1 MAKNKVSKRKMK
13 SIISS
18 ICIVITF
25 IITLYYGYIEYKG
38 NQDNLGKDNNQLK
51 YTVGNI
57 ENAENIDINN
67 NKLNIVFFYV
77 GQADS
82 TFIKLKDKT
91 MLIDAG
97 NNEDGN
103 NIVNY
108 LKSIGIN
115 KIDYLIGTH
124 ADEDHIGGL
133 DDVIKN
139 LEVEK
144 IYMPE
149 LGSDSKNFKNV
160 IKQIN
165 NKNLKI
171 ETPEVGTIFDF
182 ADAKFEVMA
191 QMKGENI
198 SKNNSSI
205 VLKMEYGD
213 TKYLFMGDAEKE
225 VENSRKWEKVDVL
238 KVGHH
243 GSATSSTQKFLE
255 QVSPKFAFI
264 QVGKNNSYRLPNVHT
279 IERLEKVGATVFRT
293 DTNESSFWITSD
305 GNSIETNEIQ
315 INLDGNNN

>member
-1 MAKNKVSKRKMK
+1 MAKNKLSKRKIK
-13 SIISS
+13 SIISLV
-18 ICIVITF
+18 CIVITMF
-25 IITLYYGYIEYKG
+25 LSLYYGYIEYNERIK
-38 NQDNLGKDNNQLK
+38 NEKNIPENNQIK
-51 YTVGNI
+51 YQVGNL
-57 ENAENIDINN
+57 ENVDINN
-67 NKLNIVFFYV
+67 DKLNIIYFYV

-133 DDVIKN
+133 DDVVKN
-139 LEVEK
+139 LEIGK

-160 IKQIN
+160 IKQVN

-171 ETPEVGTIFDF
+171 ETPKVGSLFDF
-182 ADAKFEVMA
+182 SEAKCEIMA
-191 QMKGENI
+191 QMSGENI

-205 VLKMEYGD
+205 VLKIEYGS

-243 GSATSSTQKFLE
+243 GSGTSSSQKFLE

-279 IERLEKVGATVFRT
+279 IERLERVGATVFRT
-293 DTNESSFWITSD
+293 DTNESSFCLTSD
-305 GNSIETNEIQ
+305 GNTIEINEIK
-315 INLDGNNN
+315 INLDGNNK